1 MPAAFVGDNSY
12 LDGMLAPVLR
22 PKGEAP
28 AGEAPA
34 AAKDAKAETD
44 GGKGK
49 KEKKEK
55 APKAAPAAG
64 DVDPKLEAFG
74 KAQLQIGLVR
84 VPPPTGRRGPCEG
97 VWHCGSMGLHMICQ
111 REREREWSW
120 WTHTG
125 GGNALASF

>member
-64 DVDPKLEAFG
+64 DVDPKLEA
-74 KAQLQIGLVR
+74 L
-84 VPPPTGRRGPCEG
+84 
-97 VWHCGSMGLHMICQ
+97 
-111 REREREWSW
+111 
-120 WTHTG
+120 
-125 GGNALASF
+125 